1 MIKAAGIGAFFF
13 NLTAGFIGGSQLFD
27 HPEWML
33 LFGAEGAIIFGIGY
47 AITRTREA

>member
-1 MIKAAGIGAFFF
+1 MIKAAGIGAIFC
-13 NLTAGFIGGSQLFD
+13 NMTAGFIGGSELFR

-47 AITRTREA
+47 LLTRTREA